1 MKEWI
6 ILFNSELWPFL
17 KRKRKTELKNLY
29 HTFWFAFIY
38 KKKESESL
46 FIIHLALYQKREKSD
61 SPSLLFKKKTKREI
75 CLLKRAKERLALFC
89 QKTSDSHEKPK
100 SEFWTLIFRVQQ
112 SHIYSNTTVLYSI
125 VSNDATMFH
134 CMVLLDTA

>member
-6 ILFNSELWPFL
+6 ILFNSELWPFF
-17 KRKRKTELKNLY
+17 KRKLKTELKIYITL
-29 HTFWFAFIY
+29 FGFAFI
-38 KKKESESL
+38 K
-46 FIIHLALYQKREKSD
+46 KRERITLHHS
-61 SPSLLFKKKTKREI
+61 SRSLPKERKERVTLVALQKKTKRKI

>member
-17 KRKRKTELKNLY
+17 KRKLKTELKNLY
-29 HTFWFAFIY
+29 HTFWLCFYI
-38 KKKESESL
+38 KKKRANHSSSLISL
-46 FIIHLALYQKREKSD
+46 FTKREKRASHPRR
-61 SPSLLFKKKTKREI
+61 SSKKTKRKI

-100 SEFWTLIFRVQQ
+100 SEFWTLIFRMQQ